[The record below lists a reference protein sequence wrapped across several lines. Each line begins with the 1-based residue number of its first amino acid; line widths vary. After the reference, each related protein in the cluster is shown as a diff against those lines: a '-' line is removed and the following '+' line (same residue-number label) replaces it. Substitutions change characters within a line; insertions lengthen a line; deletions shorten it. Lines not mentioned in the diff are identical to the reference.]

1 MVWYSHLFQNFL
13 QFVVKGFNV
22 VSEAE
27 VDVFLEFFY
36 FFYAP
41 TDVGNL
47 ISSSSSLS
55 AIWVVSHVY
64 LRLFTFLPEILIL
77 AGASASLEF
86 HIMYCVYK
94 LKSMVTIYSL
104 DTLLS

>member
-47 ISSSSSLS
+47 ISSSSAFSKFNLN
-55 AIWVVSHVY
+55 IWKFFVHVLLKPGLENFEY
-64 LRLFTFLPEILIL
+64 YF
-77 AGASASLEF
+77 AS
-86 HIMYCVYK
+86 V
-94 LKSMVTIYSL
+94 
-104 DTLLS
+104 